1 MSLPKV
7 AFVCTHNSCRSQ
19 MAEALA
25 RLLASDAME
34 PYSAGTELKD
44 RINPDAVRCVQRL
57 YGVDMETSGQRPKTL
72 EDLSPVDIVVTMGCG
87 VQCPWLPCRHRED
100 WGIEDPTGG
109 SDAQFDTTAENLRAK
124 VLDLR
129 KRILEGQI

>member
-1 MSLPKV
+1 
-7 AFVCTHNSCRSQ
+7 
-19 MAEALA
+19 
-25 RLLASDAME
+25 
-34 PYSAGTELKD
+34 
-44 RINPDAVRCVQRL
+44 
-57 YGVDMETSGQRPKTL
+57 
-72 EDLSPVDIVVTMGCG
+72 MGCG